1 MEVFYDHNRVP
12 IFHVI
17 EIVGLGPG
25 HFPDNGHGCSL
36 NNRGRIE
43 KFLLNRQE
51 SPL

>member
-12 IFHVI
+12 ILHVI
-17 EIVGLGPG
+17 EIVGLGHG
-25 HFPDNGHGCSL
+25 HFSDNGHGRSL

-43 KFLLNRQE
+43 KYLLNRQK